1 MDPVLI
7 TRQMLSERWCVST
20 QAIINYEQ
28 EGIITRNPHIPTPRY
43 SLEEIMK
50 IEGCELSPMSPL
62 ERRKLE
68 SRIRE
73 LEEVIRLQQEKL
85 TKMIILG
92 NESMVLMQHL
102 DK

>member
-1 MDPVLI
+1 
-7 TRQMLSERWCVST
+7 
-20 QAIINYEQ
+20 
-28 EGIITRNPHIPTPRY
+28 
-43 SLEEIMK
+43 
-50 IEGCELSPMSPL
+50 MSQL

-68 SRIRE
+68 SRIKE
-73 LEEVIRLQQEKL
+73 LEEIIRLQQEKL